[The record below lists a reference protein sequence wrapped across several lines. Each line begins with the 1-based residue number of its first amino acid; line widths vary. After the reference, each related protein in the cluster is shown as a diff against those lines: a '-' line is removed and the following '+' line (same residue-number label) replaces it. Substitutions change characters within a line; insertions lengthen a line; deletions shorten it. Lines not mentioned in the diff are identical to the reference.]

1 MSNMMEDAIADGRVE
16 ILEASLAP
24 VGLVFTID
32 VIERSC
38 SADAV
43 DNH

>member
-24 VGLVFTID
+24 VGLVFTIY
-32 VIERSC
+32 
-38 SADAV
+38 A
-43 DNH
+43 